1 VMSDTRNN
9 SIPAAG
15 LKINW
20 DRMRY
25 KQEAEHER
33 EYWLYTFAGQ
43 AMQGLMT
50 DKMIRDTLSVEGLAI
65 EAVEQARALLALLEK
80 EPTT

>member
-1 VMSDTRNN
+1 MSLDKLFEV
-9 SIPAAG
+9 AA
-15 LKINW
+15 
-20 DRMRY
+20 
-25 KQEAEHER
+25 
-33 EYWLYTFAGQ
+33 TFAGQ

-80 EPTT
+80 EPTGE